1 MRIMVY
7 SILSKLRSIIWLMIP
22 YLVCGALLLLSWLCF
37 VGALINS
44 VTATETYYNNNDLT
58 VIGILYYVSSDSGT
72 PVTRLDNGM
81 PQKLYFNAES
91 ERALVR
97 DPYLSNVSASS
108 ANGYIYGYDYEI
120 KIDYGGRL
128 GVYQPHVSNN
138 NYTRDGWAYYD
149 VLVEDIATPLL
160 WRTDNSTRIIT
171 MIISGVALI
180 AVYTMIRRLRRD

>member
-1 MRIMVY
+1 M
-7 SILSKLRSIIWLMIP
+7 
-22 YLVCGALLLLSWLCF
+22 SWLCF

-58 VIGILYYVSSDSGT
+58 VTGVFYYVSSDSGT
-72 PVTRLDNGM
+72 PVMSLDDGM
-81 PQKLYFNAES
+81 PYTLYFNAES
-91 ERALVR
+91 ERSLVR
-97 DPYLSNVSASS
+97 EPYLSNVSSAS
-108 ANGYIYGYDYEI
+108 ATGFLYGHDYEI

-128 GVYQPHVSNN
+128 GVYQPHITN

-149 VLVEDIATPLL
+149 VVVSEIATPLL